1 MSVATKSK
9 PKKPIEHPVLTR
21 LWLSRQF
28 WLEKSMEQIVE
39 ESGISYDK
47 IYRFAKKRR
56 LLVHCKPWLETEIIT
71 HRKKSKQIADE
82 QNCSVYTLYR
92 SRRKFSLRNKDLI
105 ANGLAWWESEPKP
118 KCKIGGPR
126 KFLQLY
132 DKKWLEKEY
141 AEGSAPKIAAKV
153 GCSKWN
159 VGLVMRKLGIPI
171 DPDKITLRVSR
182 IDNPVLF
189 NDDDWMILQYETK
202 QRTMVSIAKE
212 VGTGDCNIR
221 NRLVALGLT
230 IDKNR
235 GQAKSIYPKLHDRE
249 WLYQK
254 YIVEKLSTTK
264 IAKLL
269 KIKGTSGRISVAK
282 RLGKYGIYKQKQA
295 EAVV

>member
-71 HRKKSKQIADE
+71 H
-82 QNCSVYTLYR
+82 
-92 SRRKFSLRNKDLI
+92 SLRNKDLI
-105 ANGLAWWESEPKP
+105 ANGLAWWEFEPKP